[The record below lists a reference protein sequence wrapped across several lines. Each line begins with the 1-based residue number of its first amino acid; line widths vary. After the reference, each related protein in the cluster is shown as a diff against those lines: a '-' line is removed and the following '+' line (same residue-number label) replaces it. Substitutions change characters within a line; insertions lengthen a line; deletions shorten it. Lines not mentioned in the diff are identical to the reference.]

1 MSLPL
6 ALPLPPLSPLPLVAH
21 SPPPPTRPIRTKHR
35 ADGLTRRSNLSLGVS
50 PPPPTPPRLQIAR
63 ADLAPRSR
71 SLYPLRVLLPRFVTA
86 ASSRAPH
93 RPSFCSLCHFAP
105 PLVRACRSLPCRCP
119 YLAPC
124 AFLLSLACLPLSH
137 VSFVL
142 VSVAFPP
149 SLSFPS
155 LPHFRK
161 SRQNSP
167 RNDRLASQEGF
178 WGKSEFSLDQREA
191 EDAEMIKDA

>member
-6 ALPLPPLSPLPLVAH
+6 ALPLPPLSSLPPVAAPR
-21 SPPPPTRPIRTKHR
+21 PPPRPVIRTKHR
-35 ADGLTRRSNLSLGVS
+35 ADGLTRRSNLSLCVS
-50 PPPPTPPRLQIAR
+50 PPPLPSPRLLIAR

-71 SLYPLRVLLPRFVTA
+71 SLSSSRPFTPLRYSGL
-86 ASSRAPH
+86 SSRAPH

-105 PLVRACRSLPCRCP
+105 PLVRACRSLPCCCP
-119 YLAPC
+119 YPPPS
-124 AFLLSLACLPLSH
+124 AFLLSLGLPLSH

-142 VSVAFPP
+142 VSVAFPA

-155 LPHFRK
+155 LPHFRE